1 MIPAPTVPIPAKKNG
16 MEICKVVCHHGS
28 CGIIFSFFSDC
39 GIIWLSLMPSL
50 GSDPAT
56 EAVDTMD
63 TIDELDCIGGRL
75 LLLLSAMKNGLKTGF

>member
-1 MIPAPTVPIPAKKNG
+1 
-16 MEICKVVCHHGS
+16 
-28 CGIIFSFFSDC
+28 
-39 GIIWLSLMPSL
+39 MPSL

-75 LLLLSAMKNGLKTGF
+75 LLLLSAMKNCLKTGF